1 MDSSTA
7 IAWLTVVLILLTGFY
22 AFQTL
27 RLVQE
32 MQKSRAGQL
41 LPKLAIRIYG
51 IGAGNAFWRVINVG
65 PGPAIGVDIR
75 ISPEPG
81 GQSKRWLEPV
91 VMPGETH
98 DFIPVTG
105 VGGPSAALHM
115 DNQTSVFSHLHL
127 TGTYKDVLGT
137 EHRVDERFDLRAW
150 WESLKAVQHRFFPE
164 FEEEIPMRLK
174 AIEAQLEKIEE
185 AMPRS

>member
-1 MDSSTA
+1 
-7 IAWLTVVLILLTGFY
+7 
-22 AFQTL
+22 
-27 RLVQE
+27 
-32 MQKSRAGQL
+32 
-41 LPKLAIRIYG
+41 
-51 IGAGNAFWRVINVG
+51 
-65 PGPAIGVDIR
+65 
-75 ISPEPG
+75 
-81 GQSKRWLEPV
+81 
-91 VMPGETH
+91 
-98 DFIPVTG
+98 
-105 VGGPSAALHM
+105 M